1 MYLPNDITRSIYNQV
16 QAATDP
22 RLGSDIA
29 YVPCALA
36 HEDKTIDFT
45 FSGIQISVPF
55 NEVVLPSQY
64 ADGSSLQFED
74 GTAACVFGIAHSGT
88 SYSVLGDTFLRSA
101 YAVYDL
107 DNNQI
112 SLAQTN
118 FNSTTDN
125 IKEIEVGPNGV
136 PDATMA
142 SSPVANAKGD
152 GYGGTRLA
160 IDESP
165 TDMMVSGASTGV
177 TIPATICLIG
187 VMLMGMSFLA

>member
-1 MYLPNDITRSIYNQV
+1 MYLPNGITRSIYNQV
-16 QAATDP
+16 QAAPDP
-22 RLGSDIA
+22 RSGSDIA

-36 HEDKTIDFT
+36 HEEKTIDFI

-55 NEVVLPSQY
+55 NEVVLPSPY

-74 GTAACVFGIAHSGT
+74 GTAACVFGILPSGS

-101 YAVYDL
+101 YVVYDL

-125 IKEIEVGPNGV
+125 IKEIERGPHGV
-136 PDATMA
+136 PDATMV
-142 SSPVANAKGD
+142 SSPVANVKGA

-160 IDESP
+160 VVATP
-165 TDMMVSGASTGV
+165 TDMTVSGASTGAKS
-177 TIPATICLIG
+177 PAAICLIG
-187 VMLMGMSFLA
+187 VMLMGIGFLV